1 MRTKIQGAT
10 VRITTHSLSRCPPQT
25 PNLIVRSIVRYIL
38 PQTLVLPVEDPWNK
52 HLADW
57 SRNRRELSHSRRDVQ
72 AAVDKVAERI
82 DLVLKVL
89 LGRSVHLLEFLN
101 WEARGAYFGRVEV
114 ADFCL
119 ELIYSL
125 LVW

>member
-1 MRTKIQGAT
+1 
-10 VRITTHSLSRCPPQT
+10 
-25 PNLIVRSIVRYIL
+25 
-38 PQTLVLPVEDPWNK
+38 
-52 HLADW
+52 
-57 SRNRRELSHSRRDVQ
+57 
-72 AAVDKVAERI
+72 VDEVAKGI

-101 WEARGAYFGRVEV
+101 WEARSAYFGRVEV